1 MLKIIVE
8 TETGNKLDITERVLE
23 NQNTRL
29 SKRQEKKNISDEDMK
44 QYLAIVDAFNEK
56 ATSIKTE
63 TELRKELEEINKL
76 EKEVRAEDRTK
87 AYTYFTISKSYLQAI
102 LDTNKEV
109 LGL

>member
-8 TETGNKLDITERVLE
+8 NKMGNKLDITERVLE

-44 QYLAIVDAFNEK
+44 QYLDIVDKFNEK
-56 ATSIKTE
+56 ASSIKTE
-63 TELRKELEEINKL
+63 TELRKELEKINEL
-76 EKEVRAEDRTK
+76 EKEVRAKDRTL
-87 AYTYFTISKSYLQAI
+87 AYTYFTISKSYLQALI
-102 LDTNKEV
+102 DTNSEV

>member
-8 TETGNKLDITERVLE
+8 NKMGNKLDITERVLE

-44 QYLAIVDAFNEK
+44 QYLDVVNEFNEK
-56 ATSIKTE
+56 ASSIKTE
-63 TELRKELEEINKL
+63 TELRKELEKINEL
-76 EKEVRAEDRTK
+76 EKEVRAEDRTL
-87 AYTYFTISKSYLQAI
+87 AYIYCTISSSYVKVM